1 MSGVSYTDKCPN
13 CGNDTPCYQDRKPFS
28 YIAYFPCYE
37 CGLMIQPQVRYM
49 DLETLNE
56 YRGDNVENFWWYDI
70 EPEEFFENW
79 DEDDLQE
86 FLKDNENLTKE
97 EFEEMFEELKEN
109 WYGPVELNVL
119 PDQNHDLSW

>member
-1 MSGVSYTDKCPN
+1 
-13 CGNDTPCYQDRKPFS
+13 
-28 YIAYFPCYE
+28 
-37 CGLMIQPQVRYM
+37 M